1 MAQRPRILALNKP
14 QGSGLENGQSFAT
27 QASTCRFHVRTL
39 VEGSPQL
46 ESRPPEKPAC
56 ILTAAST
63 LPTKS
68 TMLVGCSPPDL
79 TRAGYICPEDKQSV
93 SMLAPQPA
101 RFHQSPRCWSGQSSC
116 RPSRSQSCWRLLHT
130 RCSPRPGSLTPC
142 AAAPGSGTCSPA
154 EGVSRAYQN
163 NVNASELDWESR
175 LDWENQP
182 VRMRGLFL

>member
-1 MAQRPRILALNKP
+1 VAQRPRILALNKP
-14 QGSGLENGQSFAT
+14 RGSGLENGQSYFVT
-27 QASTCRFHVRTL
+27 QASPVVSTFDPWLKARHNL
-39 VEGSPQL
+39 N
-46 ESRPPEKPAC
+46 ESSPPEKPAC

-68 TMLVGCSPPDL
+68 TILVGCSPPDL

-116 RPSRSQSCWRLLHT
+116 RPSRSRSCWRLLHT

-142 AAAPGSGTCSPA
+142 VAAPGSGTCSPA
-154 EGVSRAYQN
+154 ERVSRAFKIAFMCLYWNGKIVLSGKTSQF
-163 NVNASELDWESR
+163 
-175 LDWENQP
+175 
-182 VRMRGLFL
+182 G